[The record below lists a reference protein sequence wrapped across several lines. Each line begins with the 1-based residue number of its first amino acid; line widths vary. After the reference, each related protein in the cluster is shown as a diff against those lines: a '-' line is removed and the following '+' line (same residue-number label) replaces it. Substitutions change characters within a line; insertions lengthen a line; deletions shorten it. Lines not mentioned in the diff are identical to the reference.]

1 MPASPVVIVSAL
13 RTPIGR
19 YMGGLATQSAVDLGE
34 VAARGAL
41 NAAGLEGPEVDV
53 LYFGHG
59 RQAGC
64 GPNPARQVALRAG
77 LSDSSSAATIN
88 QACASGLKSIQLA
101 ADDIAFGRT
110 KIALAGGMESMSR
123 LPFILDKMRSG
134 YRLGHSKVVDL
145 MYQDGFLCPV
155 SEMIMGETAELLAQE
170 RSITREEQDSF
181 AIQSQQRAGAAI
193 ESGRMAE
200 EITPVTISSR
210 KGDTVAN
217 SDEHP
222 RPGAQ
227 FEKLAKLP
235 AVFDSEK
242 GTVTAGNSS
251 GITDGAAALVL
262 MAAEEAERRGL
273 NPLASFSAS
282 HVCGTDPKRM
292 GMGPV
297 PATAAL
303 MEQTGLGWD
312 DFDLVELNEAF
323 AAQVLACL
331 QEMPIEQE
339 RLNVNGGSIALGHPI
354 GMTGARFV
362 VTLLHEMRRR
372 NSKRGLATLCV
383 SGGQGMSAVFER
395 N

>member
-1 MPASPVVIVSAL
+1 
-13 RTPIGR
+13 
-19 YMGGLATQSAVDLGE
+19 LGE